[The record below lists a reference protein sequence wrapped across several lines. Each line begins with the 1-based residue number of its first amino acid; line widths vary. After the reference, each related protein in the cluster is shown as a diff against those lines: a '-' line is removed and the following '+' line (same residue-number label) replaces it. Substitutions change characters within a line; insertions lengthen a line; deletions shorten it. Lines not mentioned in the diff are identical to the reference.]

1 MDENDFCK
9 NATCLQ
15 KVLTNRNYTLI
26 ICNCVARNCK
36 RVAKYILSIVY
47 FILGFKGGIIINRVY
62 KTKHKDEIVGLLSAR
77 SDASFSAGDIYE
89 SLVAEGIAISKSTVY
104 RQLDSLI
111 EARLIKR
118 FYSSSNDEYCYRY
131 MGSECKKIDYYTFHC
146 EKCGKVVNVSKEDLG
161 SLSTLLLSKYS
172 FNIKAE
178 NSVLSGVCEG
188 CL

>member
-1 MDENDFCK
+1 MSK

-15 KVLTNRNYTLI
+15 KVLTNRNYTPI
-26 ICNCVARNCK
+26 ICN

-47 FILGFKGGIIINRVY
+47 FILSFKGGIIINRVY
-62 KTKHKDEIVGLLSAR
+62 KTKHKDEIVGLLSVR

-111 EARLIKR
+111 EAGLIKR

-131 MGSECKKIDYYTFHC
+131 VGSECKKIDYYTFHC

>member
-1 MDENDFCK
+1 MFAKSVDKLKSHPYNMQLCCK
-9 NATCLQ
+9 KMQTC
-15 KVLTNRNYTLI
+15 
-26 ICNCVARNCK
+26 CK
-36 RVAKYILSIVY
+36 IY
-47 FILGFKGGIIINRVY
+47 FIYCLYHFKFQRGGIINRVY
-62 KTKHKDEIVGLLSAR
+62 KTKHKDEIVGLLSAQ

-111 EARLIKR
+111 EAGLIKR

-131 MGSECKKIDYYTFHC
+131 VGSECKKIDYYTFHC